1 MTLPGHPLSADKLNT
16 LTYAG
21 NLTPQE
27 TWQYLADDPR
37 AVLIDVRT
45 PEEWAYVGHPDVSD
59 LGREVYYV
67 SWLFYPRMDVNPN
80 FVEQVIKTVKPESDT
95 PLLLLCRSGIRS
107 AYAAHALTRAG
118 FTACYNV
125 SGGFEGDLD
134 DNHRRGSVNGWQ
146 VAGLPWDQN

>member
-1 MTLPGHPLSADKLNT
+1 MTLPGHPLPAKGIEGLS
-16 LTYAG
+16 YAG

-27 TWQYLADDPR
+27 TWQKLAEDPN

-45 PEEWAYVGHPDVSD
+45 PEEWAYVGHPDVD
-59 LGREVYYV
+59 ELGHDVHYV

-80 FVEQVIKTVKPESDT
+80 FVEQVKKAVNPQADT
-95 PLLLLCRSGIRS
+95 TILLLCRSGIRS
-107 AYAAHALTRAG
+107 AYGAHALALAG
-118 FTACYNV
+118 FTQCYNV
-125 SGGFEGDLD
+125 IGGFEGDLD